1 MPFTVTDTAR
11 AKLLVAIASITE
23 FEAVACVGWSSGGHQ
38 TSVDANG
45 NEVTSPLPPD
55 WFVGFYDPA
64 RVPAESITTISGI
77 PFVLGDGLDEKT
89 LYFENG
95 RFVVR

>member
-1 MPFTVTDTAR
+1 MPLTVTEAAR

-23 FEAVACVGWSSGGHQ
+23 FNAVACVGWSTGGHE
-38 TSVDANG
+38 TRVDASG
-45 NEVTSPLPPD
+45 AQVSSALPPG

-64 RVPAESITTISGI
+64 RVPAESITMISGI

-89 LYFENG
+89 LDFEHG